1 MASPPHRTS
10 SPYLP
15 PPKQPKKRLPFP
27 LNAQT
32 PNPKRRKPP
41 GASAITSGA
50 SHPLRQTSFPPEES
64 ARPDDGQRS
73 PSVES
78 ETSILTGVQSV
89 VTAGTGAKRRKR
101 GGKQIQK
108 EGVGEGSL
116 VSGFGPRGGT
126 GGPQVEEEEEEEDL
140 DEGLEDDGEKMD
152 KAAEKKKLAWVA
164 LHFLHFDIFN

>member
-10 SPYLP
+10 SPY
-15 PPKQPKKRLPFP
+15 PPKQPKKRLQFP
-27 LNAQT
+27 LNAQ

-41 GASAITSGA
+41 GSTATTSGA

-78 ETSILTGVQSV
+78 ETSILTGGQSV

-108 EGVGEGSL
+108 EGVGEGSV
-116 VSGFGPRGGT
+116 VSGFGPRGAT
-126 GGPQVEEEEEEEDL
+126 GGLQVEEEEEEEDL
-140 DEGLEDDGEKMD
+140 DEGLEDDGEKLD
-152 KAAEKKKLAWVA
+152 KAAEKKKLAWVS
-164 LHFLHFDIFN
+164 LHFLHFHFFN